1 MFHTTQIRSQRSNVM
16 SYELA
21 QVSKK
26 SGNFP
31 SECTNSILLKSSL
44 LVGLE
49 EKTAEFGIPASKTV
63 GKYWTLTQYVK
74 SERDDNKVHPGFSR
88 SSNHVT
94 IQIL

>member
-1 MFHTTQIRSQRSNVM
+1 MC
-16 SYELA
+16 YELA

-31 SECTNSILLKSSL
+31 SGCTNSILLKSSL

-49 EKTAEFGIPASKTV
+49 EKTAEVGIPANKTV

-74 SERDDNKVHPGFSR
+74 SEGDDNKVHPGFSR
-88 SSNHVT
+88 TSNHVT

>member
-1 MFHTTQIRSQRSNVM
+1 MFHSTHIRSQRSYVM

-21 QVSKK
+21 QVFKK

-31 SECTNSILLKSSL
+31 GGCTISILLKSSL

-49 EKTAEFGIPASKTV
+49 EKTAEFEISANKTV

-74 SERDDNKVHPGFSR
+74 VTLRNDNKVHPGFSR
-88 SSNHVT
+88 T
-94 IQIL
+94 